1 MIDFRNT
8 NTLWSSILAE
18 TLQRLGLT
26 TAVICPGSRSAPLT
40 IAFAQNK
47 KIETIPIL
55 DERSASF
62 FALGIAKKSG
72 FPTALICT
80 SGTAAANFYPA
91 IIEARESRIPLLI
104 FTADRPPEL
113 RDCHAG
119 QAIDQMKIYGNYPNW
134 QAELAIP
141 SASRGMLDY
150 LRQTVMYAWE
160 RSQFPTP
167 GPVHLNIPFRD
178 PLVPVPDI
186 AVEALETQFN
196 PEHFF
201 AGLEPIFAGES
212 STPPSPP
219 LLRRG
224 EESTMQQWQKCSKGI
239 IIAGVAQPQF
249 AEKYCSAIGQIS
261 KSLNWPVLAEGL
273 SPVRNYAQLNPH
285 LISTYDLI
293 LRNRQLADKLTPEI
307 AIQIGDLPTSKE
319 LRNWLDK
326 TKAKRYIIDPSHHN
340 FDPLHGKTIH
350 LRTSVENLATNLA
363 TILTQVPPL
372 LKEESS
378 QVPPLSK
385 GGLGGVLTTATT
397 NIPPQI
403 PPLNKGGLGAG
414 LFHSPEKHEFCR
426 GSAPVPTPD
435 LEDSIGPSDQE
446 GRHGGTAP
454 TENETA
460 LGLGGE
466 RAPATTNIP
475 PQIPPLNKGESTQI
489 PPLSKSESTLV
500 PPLSKGGLGGVQTSP
515 SNEYLQLW
523 RNTEIQVRQTI
534 DHKISAINN
543 IIEPKV
549 SWLLSQILPPATPI
563 FIANS
568 MPVRDVEFFWKP
580 NHLEIKPF
588 FNRGA
593 NGIDGTL
600 STALGVSHRNLS
612 SILLTGDLT
621 LLHDT
626 NGFLIKNKFV
636 GHLTIILIN
645 NNGGGIFEMLPVA
658 KFDPPF
664 EEFFA
669 TPQQINFA
677 QLCATYGVEHEVIKD
692 WEQFKEKLN
701 LLPNSGIRVLELQT
715 DRRSDAKWRQDNLS
729 RFAKDL

>member
-1 MIDFRNT
+1 MPIDFRNT
-8 NTLWSSILAE
+8 NTVWASVLAE
-18 TLQRLGLT
+18 TLQWLGLT

-62 FALGIAKKSG
+62 FALGIAKKSSL
-72 FPTALICT
+72 PTALICT

-119 QAIDQMKIYGNYPNW
+119 QAIDQVKIYGNYPNW

-150 LRQTVMYAWE
+150 LRQTIVYAWE
-160 RSQFPTP
+160 RSIFPTP

-186 AVEALETQFN
+186 AVEALETEFN
-196 PEHFF
+196 PEDFF
-201 AGLEPIFAGES
+201 AGLEPIFGGES

-219 LLRRG
+219 FLRGG

-249 AEKYCSAIGQIS
+249 AEKYCSAIAQIS

-293 LRNRQLADKLTPEI
+293 LRNRELADKLTPEI

-326 TKAKRYIIDPSHHN
+326 TQPKRYIIDPSHHN

-350 LRTSVENLATNLA
+350 LRTSPENLATNLA
-363 TILTQVPPL
+363 TTLTLVPPL
-372 LKEESS
+372 I
-378 QVPPLSK
+378 K
-385 GGLGGVLTTATT
+385 GGLGGDRAPATTA
-397 NIPPQI
+397 ISPQI
-403 PPLNKGGLGAG
+403 PPLNKDE
-414 LFHSPEKHEFCR
+414 ST
-426 GSAPVPTPD
+426 PV
-435 LEDSIGPSDQE
+435 
-446 GRHGGTAP
+446 
-454 TENETA
+454 
-460 LGLGGE
+460 
-466 RAPATTNIP
+466 
-475 PQIPPLNKGESTQI
+475 PPLN
-489 PPLSKSESTLV
+489 
-500 PPLSKGGLGGVQTSP
+500 KGGLGGVQTSP

-523 RNTEIQVRQTI
+523 RHTEIQVRETI
-534 DHKISAINN
+534 DQKISAINN

-549 SWLLSQILPPATPI
+549 SWLLSQILPPGTPI

-580 NHLEIKPF
+580 NNLEIKPF

-600 STALGVSHRNLS
+600 STALGVAHRNQS
-612 SILLTGDLT
+612 SIMLTGDLA

-677 QLCATYGVEHEVIKD
+677 QLCATYRVEHEVIED

-715 DRRSDAKWRQDNLS
+715 DRRADAKWRQDNLGK
-729 RFAKDL
+729 FAKNL

>member
-1 MIDFRNT
+1 MPIDFRNT
-8 NTLWSSILAE
+8 NTVWASVLAE

-40 IAFAQNK
+40 IAFAQNN

-62 FALGIAKKSG
+62 FALGIAQKLG
-72 FPTALICT
+72 LPAALICT

-119 QAIDQMKIYGNYPNW
+119 QAIDQVKIYGNYPNW

-141 SASRGMLDY
+141 SASIGMLDY
-150 LRQTVMYAWE
+150 LRQTIVYAIE
-160 RSQFPTP
+160 RSIFPTK

-178 PLVPVPDI
+178 PLVPVRDL

-212 STPPSPP
+212 STSPSPP
-219 LLRRG
+219 LLRAG
-224 EESTMQQWQKCSKGI
+224 EESTMQQWHKCSKGI
-239 IIAGVAQPQF
+239 IIAGVSQPQI
-249 AEKYCSAIGQIS
+249 AEKYCSAIAQIS

-273 SPVRNYAQLNPH
+273 SPVRNYAQLNPY

-293 LRNRQLADKLTPEI
+293 LRNRELADKLTPEI

-326 TKAKRYIIDPSHHN
+326 AQPKRYIIDPSHHN
-340 FDPLHGKTIH
+340 FDPLHGQTIH
-350 LRTSVENLATNLA
+350 LRTSVENLAT
-363 TILTQVPPL
+363 ILTLVPPL
-372 LKEESS
+372 NKGESTL
-378 QVPPLSK
+378 V
-385 GGLGGVLTTATT
+385 
-397 NIPPQI
+397 
-403 PPLNKGGLGAG
+403 PPLNKGGLGVV
-414 LFHSPEKHEFCR
+414 L
-426 GSAPVPTPD
+426 
-435 LEDSIGPSDQE
+435 
-446 GRHGGTAP
+446 
-454 TENETA
+454 
-460 LGLGGE
+460 
-466 RAPATTNIP
+466 
-475 PQIPPLNKGESTQI
+475 
-489 PPLSKSESTLV
+489 
-500 PPLSKGGLGGVQTSP
+500 TSP

-523 RNTEIQVRQTI
+523 RNTEIQVRETI
-534 DHKISAINN
+534 DQKISAINK
-543 IIEPKV
+543 IMEPKV

-580 NHLEIKPF
+580 NNLEIKPF

-600 STALGVSHRNLS
+600 STALGVAHRNQS
-612 SILLTGDLT
+612 SIMLTGDLA

-669 TPQQINFA
+669 TPQHINFA
-677 QLCATYGVEHEVIKD
+677 QLCATYGVEHEVIED
-692 WEQFKEKLN
+692 WEQFKQKLIS
-701 LLPNSGIRVLELQT
+701 LPNSGIRVLEVQT
-715 DRRSDAKWRQDNLS
+715 DRRSDAKWRQDNL
-729 RFAKDL
+729 RKIAKGS

>member
-40 IAFAQNK
+40 IAFALNN

-72 FPTALICT
+72 LPTALICT

-119 QAIDQMKIYGNYPNW
+119 QAIDQVKIYGNYPNW

-150 LRQTVMYAWE
+150 LRQTIVYAWE

-219 LLRRG
+219 LLRGG

-249 AEKYCSAIGQIS
+249 SEKYCSAIGQIS

-293 LRNRQLADKLTPEI
+293 LRNRELADKLTPEI

-326 TKAKRYIIDPSHHN
+326 TQPKRYIIDPSHHN
-340 FDPLHGKTIH
+340 FDPLHGQTIH

-363 TILTQVPPL
+363 TILTQVPSL
-372 LKEESS
+372 NKGESTL
-378 QVPPLSK
+378 VPPLIK
-385 GGLGGVLTTATT
+385 GGLGG
-397 NIPPQI
+397 
-403 PPLNKGGLGAG
+403 
-414 LFHSPEKHEFCR
+414 
-426 GSAPVPTPD
+426 D
-435 LEDSIGPSDQE
+435 
-446 GRHGGTAP
+446 
-454 TENETA
+454 
-460 LGLGGE
+460 

-489 PPLSKSESTLV
+489 PPLNKDKSTPV

-523 RNTEIQVRQTI
+523 HNTEIQVRQTI
-534 DHKISAINN
+534 DQKIATINN

-580 NHLEIKPF
+580 NNLEIKPF

-600 STALGVSHRNLS
+600 STALGVAHRNQS

-636 GHLTIILIN
+636 GHLTILLIN

-669 TPQQINFA
+669 TPQDINFA
-677 QLCATYGVEHEVIKD
+677 HLCATYGVEHEIIDD
-692 WEQFKEKLN
+692 WEQFKQKLN

-729 RFAKDL
+729 KFAKDL

>member
-1 MIDFRNT
+1 MPIDFRNT
-8 NTLWSSILAE
+8 NTVWASVLAE

-40 IAFAQNK
+40 IAFAQNN

-62 FALGIAKKSG
+62 FALGIAQKLG
-72 FPTALICT
+72 LPAALICT

-119 QAIDQMKIYGNYPNW
+119 QAIDQVKIYGNYPNW

-141 SASRGMLDY
+141 SASIGMLDY
-150 LRQTVMYAWE
+150 LRQTIVYAIE
-160 RSQFPTP
+160 RSIFPTK

-178 PLVPVPDI
+178 PLVPVRDL

-212 STPPSPP
+212 STSPSPP
-219 LLRRG
+219 LLRAG
-224 EESTMQQWQKCSKGI
+224 EESTMQQWHKCSKGI
-239 IIAGVAQPQF
+239 IIAGVSQPQI
-249 AEKYCSAIGQIS
+249 AEKYCSAIAQIS

-293 LRNRQLADKLTPEI
+293 LRNRELADKLTPEI

-326 TKAKRYIIDPSHHN
+326 AQPKRYIIDPSHHN
-340 FDPLHGKTIH
+340 FDPLHGQTIH
-350 LRTSVENLATNLA
+350 LRTSVENLAT
-363 TILTQVPPL
+363 ILTLVPPL
-372 LKEESS
+372 NKGESTL
-378 QVPPLSK
+378 V
-385 GGLGGVLTTATT
+385 
-397 NIPPQI
+397 
-403 PPLNKGGLGAG
+403 PPLNKGGLGVV
-414 LFHSPEKHEFCR
+414 L
-426 GSAPVPTPD
+426 
-435 LEDSIGPSDQE
+435 
-446 GRHGGTAP
+446 
-454 TENETA
+454 
-460 LGLGGE
+460 
-466 RAPATTNIP
+466 
-475 PQIPPLNKGESTQI
+475 
-489 PPLSKSESTLV
+489 
-500 PPLSKGGLGGVQTSP
+500 TSP

-523 RNTEIQVRQTI
+523 RNTEIQVRETI
-534 DHKISAINN
+534 DQKISAINK
-543 IIEPKV
+543 IMEPKV

-580 NHLEIKPF
+580 NNLEIKPF

-600 STALGVSHRNLS
+600 STALGVAHRNQS
-612 SILLTGDLT
+612 SIMLTGDLA

-669 TPQQINFA
+669 TPQHINFA
-677 QLCATYGVEHEVIKD
+677 QLCATYGVEHEVIED
-692 WEQFKEKLN
+692 WEQFKQKLIS
-701 LLPNSGIRVLELQT
+701 LPNSGIRVLEVQT
-715 DRRSDAKWRQDNLS
+715 DRRSDAKWRQDNL
-729 RFAKDL
+729 RKIAKGS

>member
-26 TAVICPGSRSAPLT
+26 TAVISPGSRSAPLT
-40 IAFAQNK
+40 IAFAQNH
-47 KIETIPIL
+47 KIETIPVL

-62 FALGIAKKSG
+62 FALGIAQKTHL
-72 FPTALICT
+72 PVALICT

-119 QAIDQMKIYGNYPNW
+119 QAIDQVKIYGNYPNW

-141 SASRGMLDY
+141 SAEIGMLGY
-150 LRQTVMYAWE
+150 LRQTIVYAWE

-178 PLVPVPDI
+178 PLIPISDVV
-186 AVEALETQFN
+186 VEALETQFN
-196 PEHFF
+196 PEDFF
-201 AGLEPIFAGES
+201 AGLEPIFAGET

-219 LLRRG
+219 LLRGGAGSPIEPSPPLLRG
-224 EESTMQQWQKCSKGI
+224 GAGSPIQQWQKCSRGI

-249 AEKYCSAIGQIS
+249 PEKYCSAIAKIS
-261 KSLNWPVLAEGL
+261 KLLNWPVLAEGL

-293 LRNRQLADKLTPEI
+293 LRNHEIADKLTPEI

-326 TKAKRYIIDPSHHN
+326 TQPRRYIINPSHHN
-340 FDPLHGKTIH
+340 FDPLHGKTTH
-350 LRTSVENLATNLA
+350 LRTSVEHLATA
-363 TILTQVPPL
+363 I
-372 LKEESS
+372 S
-378 QVPPLSK
+378 
-385 GGLGGVLTTATT
+385 
-397 NIPPQI
+397 PQ
-403 PPLNKGGLGAG
+403 
-414 LFHSPEKHEFCR
+414 F
-426 GSAPVPTPD
+426 
-435 LEDSIGPSDQE
+435 
-446 GRHGGTAP
+446 
-454 TENETA
+454 
-460 LGLGGE
+460 
-466 RAPATTNIP
+466 
-475 PQIPPLNKGESTQI
+475 PPLNKGESTLI
-489 PPLSKSESTLV
+489 PPLLKGESTQV
-500 PPLSKGGLGGVQTSP
+500 PPLLKGESTQVPPLLKGGLGGDLATATTNNTSP
-515 SNEYLQLW
+515 QFPPLIKSESTQVPPLLKGGLGGDRTSESNKYLQLW
-523 RNTEIQVRQTI
+523 RNTETQIRQTI
-534 DHKISAINN
+534 DQKISAIQN

-549 SWLLSQILPPATPI
+549 SWLLSQILPPGTPI
-563 FIANS
+563 FISNS

-600 STALGVSHRNLS
+600 STAMGIAHRNQS
-612 SILLTGDLT
+612 SIMLTGDLA

-626 NGFLIKNKFV
+626 NGFLIKHKFV

-677 QLCATYGVEHEVIKD
+677 QLCATYGVEHEIIDD
-692 WEQFKEKLN
+692 WEQLKEKLSF
-701 LLPNSGIRVLELQT
+701 LPNSGIRVLELQT
-715 DRRSDAKWRQDNLS
+715 NRRTDAKWRQDHLGK
-729 RFAKDL
+729 FAKDL

>member
-1 MIDFRNT
+1 MPIDFRNT
-8 NTLWSSILAE
+8 NTVWASVLAE

-40 IAFAQNK
+40 IAFAQNN

-62 FALGIAKKSG
+62 FALGIAQKSG
-72 FPTALICT
+72 LPTALICT

-119 QAIDQMKIYGNYPNW
+119 QAIDQVKIYGNYPNW

-141 SASRGMLDY
+141 SASIGMLDY
-150 LRQTVMYAWE
+150 LRQTIVYAIE
-160 RSQFPTP
+160 RSIFPTK

-219 LLRRG
+219 LLRGG
-224 EESTMQQWQKCSKGI
+224 EESTMQQWHKCSKGI
-239 IIAGVAQPQF
+239 IIAGVSQPQF
-249 AEKYCSAIGQIS
+249 AEKYSSAIAQIS
-261 KSLNWPVLAEGL
+261 QLLNWPVLAEGL

-285 LISTYDLI
+285 LITTYDLI
-293 LRNRQLADKLTPEI
+293 LRNRFLADKLTPEI

-326 TKAKRYIIDPSHHN
+326 TQAKRYIIDPSHHN

-363 TILTQVPPL
+363 TILTLVPPL
-372 LKEESS
+372 NKGESTL
-378 QVPPLSK
+378 V
-385 GGLGGVLTTATT
+385 
-397 NIPPQI
+397 
-403 PPLNKGGLGAG
+403 PPLNKGGLG
-414 LFHSPEKHEFCR
+414 
-426 GSAPVPTPD
+426 
-435 LEDSIGPSDQE
+435 
-446 GRHGGTAP
+446 
-454 TENETA
+454 
-460 LGLGGE
+460 
-466 RAPATTNIP
+466 
-475 PQIPPLNKGESTQI
+475 
-489 PPLSKSESTLV
+489 
-500 PPLSKGGLGGVQTSP
+500 GVLTSP

-523 RNTEIQVRQTI
+523 RNTEIQVRETI
-534 DHKISAINN
+534 DQKISAINK

-568 MPVRDVEFFWKP
+568 MPVRDVEFFWKQ
-580 NHLEIKPF
+580 NNLEIKPF

-600 STALGVSHRNLS
+600 STALGVAHRNQS
-612 SILLTGDLT
+612 SIMLTGDLA

-669 TPQQINFA
+669 TPQHINFA
-677 QLCATYGVEHEVIKD
+677 QLCATYGVEHEVIED
-692 WEQFKEKLN
+692 WEQFKQKLIS
-701 LLPNSGIRVLELQT
+701 LPNSGIRVLEVQT

-729 RFAKDL
+729 KIAKGS

>member
-1 MIDFRNT
+1 MPIDFRNT
-8 NTLWSSILAE
+8 NTVWASVLAE

-40 IAFAQNK
+40 IAFAQNN

-119 QAIDQMKIYGNYPNW
+119 QAIDQVKIYGNYPHW

-141 SASRGMLDY
+141 SASRGLLEY
-150 LRQTVMYAWE
+150 LRQTVMYAIE

-178 PLVPVPDI
+178 PLVPVPDP
-186 AVEALETQFN
+186 AVEALETEFN
-196 PEHFF
+196 SEDFF
-201 AGLEPIFAGES
+201 AGLEPIVVAET

-219 LLRRG
+219 LLRG
-224 EESTMQQWQKCSKGI
+224 GVGSAMEQWQKCSRGI
-239 IIAGVAQPQF
+239 IIAGVAQPQD

-273 SPVRNYAQLNPH
+273 SPARNYAQLNPH

-293 LRNRQLADKLTPEI
+293 LRNRELADKLTPEI

-319 LRNWLDK
+319 LRNWLNK
-326 TKAKRYIIDPSHHN
+326 TQPKRYIIDPSHHN
-340 FDPLHGKTIH
+340 FDPLHGQTIH
-350 LRTSVENLATNLA
+350 LRTSVENLAT
-363 TILTQVPPL
+363 ILTLVPPL
-372 LKEESS
+372 IKGGLGGDRAPATTAISPQIPPLTNGEST

-385 GGLGGVLTTATT
+385 GGLGGVLT
-397 NIPPQI
+397 
-403 PPLNKGGLGAG
+403 
-414 LFHSPEKHEFCR
+414 
-426 GSAPVPTPD
+426 
-435 LEDSIGPSDQE
+435 
-446 GRHGGTAP
+446 
-454 TENETA
+454 
-460 LGLGGE
+460 
-466 RAPATTNIP
+466 
-475 PQIPPLNKGESTQI
+475 
-489 PPLSKSESTLV
+489 
-500 PPLSKGGLGGVQTSP
+500 SP
-515 SNEYLQLW
+515 SNEYLELW

-534 DHKISAINN
+534 DHKISEINN

-580 NHLEIKPF
+580 NNLEIKPF

-600 STALGVSHRNLS
+600 STALGVAHRNQS
-612 SILLTGDLT
+612 SIMLTGDLT

-636 GHLTIILIN
+636 GSLTIILIN

-677 QLCATYGVEHEVIKD
+677 QLCATYGVEHEVIED
-692 WEQFKEKLN
+692 WEQLKQKLSF
-701 LLPNSGIRVLELQT
+701 LPNSGIRVLELQT
-715 DRRSDAKWRQDNLS
+715 NRRSDAKWRQDNLS
-729 RFAKDL
+729 KFAKDL

>member
-1 MIDFRNT
+1 MPIDFRNT
-8 NTLWSSILAE
+8 NTVWASALAE

-40 IAFAQNK
+40 IAFALNN

-62 FALGIAKKSG
+62 FALGIAQKSG
-72 FPTALICT
+72 LPAALICT

-119 QAIDQMKIYGNYPNW
+119 QAIDQVKIYGNYPNW

-141 SASRGMLDY
+141 SASTGMLDY
-150 LRQTVMYAWE
+150 LRQTVMYAIE
-160 RSQFPTP
+160 RSLFPTK

-212 STPPSPP
+212 STPPSRGGHGGTAPT
-219 LLRRG
+219 RGG
-224 EESTMQQWQKCSKGI
+224 EESTMQQWHKCSKGI
-239 IIAGVAQPQF
+239 IIAGVSQPQF
-249 AEKYCSAIGQIS
+249 AEKYSRAIAQIS
-261 KSLNWPVLAEGL
+261 QLLNWPVLAEGL

-293 LRNRQLADKLTPEI
+293 LRNRFLADKLTPEI
-307 AIQIGDLPTSKE
+307 ALQIGDLPTSKE

-326 TKAKRYIIDPSHHN
+326 TQPKRYIIDPSHHN

-350 LRTSVENLATNLA
+350 LRTSVENLAINLA
-363 TILTQVPPL
+363 TILTLVPPL
-372 LKEESS
+372 IKGESTL
-378 QVPPLSK
+378 V
-385 GGLGGVLTTATT
+385 
-397 NIPPQI
+397 
-403 PPLNKGGLGAG
+403 PPLNKGGLG
-414 LFHSPEKHEFCR
+414 
-426 GSAPVPTPD
+426 
-435 LEDSIGPSDQE
+435 
-446 GRHGGTAP
+446 
-454 TENETA
+454 
-460 LGLGGE
+460 
-466 RAPATTNIP
+466 
-475 PQIPPLNKGESTQI
+475 
-489 PPLSKSESTLV
+489 
-500 PPLSKGGLGGVQTSP
+500 GVLTSP

-523 RNTEIQVRQTI
+523 RNTEIQVRETI
-534 DHKISAINN
+534 DQKISAINK

-580 NHLEIKPF
+580 NSLEIKPF

-600 STALGVSHRNLS
+600 STALGVAHRNQS
-612 SILLTGDLT
+612 SIMLTGDLA

-669 TPQQINFA
+669 TPQHINFA
-677 QLCATYGVEHEVIKD
+677 QLCATYGVEHEVIEN
-692 WEQFKEKLN
+692 WEQFKQKLIS
-701 LLPNSGIRVLELQT
+701 LPNSGIRVLEVQT
-715 DRRSDAKWRQDNLS
+715 DRRSDAKWRQDNLTKIVKGS
-729 RFAKDL
+729 

>member
-1 MIDFRNT
+1 MLDFRNT
-8 NTLWSSILAE
+8 NTVWASVLAE

-62 FALGIAKKSG
+62 FALGIAKKSYL
-72 FPTALICT
+72 PTALICT

-104 FTADRPPEL
+104 FSADRPPEL

-119 QAIDQMKIYGNYPNW
+119 QAIDQVKIYGNYPNW

-150 LRQTVMYAWE
+150 LRQTIVYAWE

-186 AVEALETQFN
+186 AVEALETEFN
-196 PEHFF
+196 PEDFF

-219 LLRRG
+219 LLSGG
-224 EESTMQQWQKCSKGI
+224 EESTMQQWPKCSKGI

-273 SPVRNYAQLNPH
+273 SPVRNYAQLNPY

-293 LRNRQLADKLTPEI
+293 LRNRELADKLTPEI

-326 TKAKRYIIDPSHHN
+326 TQPKRYIIDPSHHN
-340 FDPLHGKTIH
+340 FDPLHGQTIH

-363 TILTQVPPL
+363 TILTLVPPL
-372 LKEESS
+372 I
-378 QVPPLSK
+378 K
-385 GGLGGVLTTATT
+385 GGLGG
-397 NIPPQI
+397 
-403 PPLNKGGLGAG
+403 
-414 LFHSPEKHEFCR
+414 
-426 GSAPVPTPD
+426 D
-435 LEDSIGPSDQE
+435 
-446 GRHGGTAP
+446 
-454 TENETA
+454 
-460 LGLGGE
+460 
-466 RAPATTNIP
+466 RAPATTNISH
-475 PQIPPLNKGESTQI
+475 QIPPLTNG
-489 PPLSKSESTLV
+489 ESTLV
-500 PPLSKGGLGGVQTSP
+500 PPLSKGGLGGVLTSA

-523 RNTEIQVRQTI
+523 RNTETQVRQTI
-534 DHKISAINN
+534 DQKISTINH

-549 SWLLSQILPPATPI
+549 SWLLSQILPPETPI

-580 NHLEIKPF
+580 NHLEIKHF
-588 FNRGA
+588 VNRGA

-600 STALGVSHRNLS
+600 STALGVAHRNQS
-612 SILLTGDLT
+612 SIMLTGDLT

-677 QLCATYGVEHEVIKD
+677 QLCATYGVEHEVIED
-692 WEQFKEKLN
+692 WEQFKQKLSF
-701 LLPNSGIRVLELQT
+701 LSNSGIRVLELQT
-715 DRRSDAKWRQDNLS
+715 DRRADAKWRQDNLS
-729 RFAKDL
+729 KFAKDL

>member
-1 MIDFRNT
+1 MPIDFRNT
-8 NTLWSSILAE
+8 NTVWASVLAE

-40 IAFAQNK
+40 IAFAQNN

-62 FALGIAKKSG
+62 FALGIAQKSG
-72 FPTALICT
+72 LPAALICT

-119 QAIDQMKIYGNYPNW
+119 QAIDQVKIYGNYPNW

-141 SASRGMLDY
+141 SASLGMLDY
-150 LRQTVMYAWE
+150 LRQTVMYAIE
-160 RSQFPTP
+160 RSIFPTK

-178 PLVPVPDI
+178 PLVPVPDL

-219 LLRRG
+219 LLRGG
-224 EESTMQQWQKCSKGI
+224 EESTMQQWHKCSKGI
-239 IIAGVAQPQF
+239 IIAGVSQPEF
-249 AEKYCSAIGQIS
+249 AEKYCSAIAQIS

-293 LRNRQLADKLTPEI
+293 LRNRELADKLTPEI

-326 TKAKRYIIDPSHHN
+326 TKPKRYIIDPSYHN
-340 FDPLHGKTIH
+340 FDPLHGQTIH
-350 LRTSVENLATNLA
+350 LRTSVENLAINLA
-363 TILTQVPPL
+363 TILTLV
-372 LKEESS
+372 
-378 QVPPLSK
+378 
-385 GGLGGVLTTATT
+385 
-397 NIPPQI
+397 
-403 PPLNKGGLGAG
+403 PPLNKGGLG
-414 LFHSPEKHEFCR
+414 
-426 GSAPVPTPD
+426 
-435 LEDSIGPSDQE
+435 
-446 GRHGGTAP
+446 
-454 TENETA
+454 
-460 LGLGGE
+460 
-466 RAPATTNIP
+466 
-475 PQIPPLNKGESTQI
+475 
-489 PPLSKSESTLV
+489 
-500 PPLSKGGLGGVQTSP
+500 GVLTSP

-523 RNTEIQVRQTI
+523 RNTEIQVRETI
-534 DHKISAINN
+534 DQKISAINK
-543 IIEPKV
+543 IMEPKV

-580 NHLEIKPF
+580 NNLEIKPF

-600 STALGVSHRNLS
+600 STALGVAHRNQS
-612 SILLTGDLT
+612 SIILTGDLA

-669 TPQQINFA
+669 TPQHINFA
-677 QLCATYGVEHEVIKD
+677 QLCTTYGVEHEVIKD
-692 WEQFKEKLN
+692 WEQFKQKLIS
-701 LLPNSGIRVLELQT
+701 LPNSGIRVLEVQT

-729 RFAKDL
+729 KFAKVL

>member
-1 MIDFRNT
+1 MPIDFRNT
-8 NTLWSSILAE
+8 NTLWCSILAE

-40 IAFAQNK
+40 IAFAHNK

-62 FALGIAKKSG
+62 FALGIAKKSYL
-72 FPTALICT
+72 PTALICT

-119 QAIDQMKIYGNYPNW
+119 QAIDQVKIYGNYPNW

-150 LRQTVMYAWE
+150 LRQTIVYAWE
-160 RSQFPTP
+160 RSQFPTK

-178 PLVPVPDI
+178 PLVPVPDL

-196 PEHFF
+196 PEDFF

-219 LLRRG
+219 LLRGG

-239 IIAGVAQPQF
+239 IIGGVAQPQF

-261 KSLNWPVLAEGL
+261 KSLKWPVLAEGL

-293 LRNRQLADKLTPEI
+293 LRNRELADKLTPEI

-326 TKAKRYIIDPSHHN
+326 TQPKRYIIDPSHHN

-350 LRTSVENLATNLA
+350 LRTSVENLATILA
-363 TILTQVPPL
+363 EVPPL
-372 LKEESS
+372 
-378 QVPPLSK
+378 
-385 GGLGGVLTTATT
+385 
-397 NIPPQI
+397 N
-403 PPLNKGGLGAG
+403 
-414 LFHSPEKHEFCR
+414 
-426 GSAPVPTPD
+426 
-435 LEDSIGPSDQE
+435 
-446 GRHGGTAP
+446 
-454 TENETA
+454 
-460 LGLGGE
+460 
-466 RAPATTNIP
+466 
-475 PQIPPLNKGESTQI
+475 
-489 PPLSKSESTLV
+489 KSESTLV

-534 DHKISAINN
+534 DQKISAINN

-588 FNRGA
+588 VNRGA

-600 STALGVSHRNLS
+600 STALGVAHRNQS
-612 SILLTGDLT
+612 SIMLTGDLT

-669 TPQQINFA
+669 TPQHINFA
-677 QLCATYGVEHEVIKD
+677 QLCATYGVEHEIIDD
-692 WEQFKEKLN
+692 WEQFKQKLSF
-701 LLPNSGIRVLELQT
+701 LPNSGIRVLEVQT
-715 DRRSDAKWRQDNLS
+715 DRRADAKWRQDNLS
-729 RFAKDL
+729 KFAKDL